1 MVFFFVIVNVYSVEL
16 SINFVIVSVCLL
28 LFCKGGGLY
37 NRLYLCLYDFVV
49 DFVRLVNGDS
59 ILK

>member
-16 SINFVIVSVCLL
+16 SICDSVCLL
-28 LFCKGGGLY
+28 FFCKGGGLY